1 MRQDSRQAMI
11 YHEIMSLLQS
21 PTEPLVLVV
30 TRQGLTMIWTHYYY
44 LLIILPCV
52 SSLHEDLSSNN
63 LFETDYTDELESSG
77 VTTEPSLVV
86 PLRDSLTEVEGIQN
100 IIDISLEDYWRDS
113 GLNDSQSNRTE
124 LVSEDVEILRLGE
137 VFTST

>member
-1 MRQDSRQAMI
+1 
-11 YHEIMSLLQS
+11 
-21 PTEPLVLVV
+21 
-30 TRQGLTMIWTHYYY
+30 MIWTHYYY

-63 LFETDYTDELESSG
+63 LFETGYTDELESSG